1 VRRDQ
6 RSAPSAWRI
15 AAAALM
21 AGAGEARATAV
32 LERIEVSTSPQVAVT
47 LHLSGSTTPRAGH
60 LTAPDR
66 VFVDLPETLL
76 APDAPRA
83 IGAGGSVLQVRT
95 AQRDESTVRVV
106 LDLARAAP
114 YTVRA
119 RGPTVIV
126 TLAAVPSDTT
136 AAPVRPRAPHRS
148 AERRRQGLY
157 LDYPPDFLAPPRS
170 TAKTR
175 AAP

>member
-1 VRRDQ
+1 MRRD
-6 RSAPSAWRI
+6 RRASWIASAIALLLASAS
-15 AAAALM
+15 
-21 AGAGEARATAV
+21 EARATAV

-47 LHLSGSTTPRAGH
+47 LHLSGPTTPRAGH

-76 APDAPRA
+76 APDAPRVM
-83 IGAGGSVLQVRT
+83 GAAGSVLQVRT

-119 RGPTVIV
+119 DGPTVTV
-126 TLAAVPSDTT
+126 TLT
-136 AAPVRPRAPHRS
+136 AAPSSSAPAAAVRPKALRRS
-148 AERRRQGLY
+148 AERVRRPY
-157 LDYPPDFLAPPRS
+157 LDYPPDFLAPPPSPATR
-170 TAKTR
+170 R